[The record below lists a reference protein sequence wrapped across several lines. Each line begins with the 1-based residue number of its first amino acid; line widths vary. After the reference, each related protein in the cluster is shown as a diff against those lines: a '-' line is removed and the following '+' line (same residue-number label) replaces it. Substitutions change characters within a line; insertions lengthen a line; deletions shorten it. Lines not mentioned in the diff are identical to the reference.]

1 MGITAVIAAYNEEQT
16 VAEVLESLTR
26 SPRIDEIIVVSDGST
41 DRTVEIC
48 RSFEGVRTISLRE
61 NHGKGFAMH
70 VGVAHASNEIFFF
83 VDGDMLNLSE
93 EHIDS
98 LITPVLTGECDMNV
112 GVRDRGATKNFLH
125 LEAGMG
131 PVLSGIR
138 VMHRDVFERVPARYQ
153 KRFKIELALNYFC
166 ARSGL
171 LQLNT
176 VIRGLGHVTKERKRG
191 ISAGL
196 NGRWEMV
203 KEVALLHIDLYL
215 LQAWRWSGHIEL
227 PIAEYDLFEA
237 ELAD

>member
-16 VAEVLESLTR
+16 VAEVLNALTR

-41 DRTVEIC
+41 DRTVDIC

-70 VGVAHASNEIFFF
+70 IGVGHASNDVFFF

-98 LITPVLTGECDMNV
+98 LITPVVTGQCDMNV
-112 GVRDRGATKNFLH
+112 GVRNRGAIKNFLH
-125 LEAGMG
+125 LKAGLG

-138 VMHRDVFERVPARYQ
+138 VMHRDVFERVPAQYQ

-166 ARSGL
+166 ARAGL
-171 LQLNT
+171 TQFET

-191 ISAGL
+191 IGAGL
-196 NGRWEMV
+196 NSRWAMV
-203 KEVALLHIDLYL
+203 KEVSILHLDLYL
-215 LQAWRWSGHIEL
+215 VQAWRWSGDIEL